1 MAPQASKKSRTPNW
15 RILAPYG
22 LIALGVALLL
32 AACIYTAHR
41 FENFMIRDSRFFLPG
56 PPDYGMESPNLEA
69 VGLKYASRAKVL
81 QVFEPD
87 YGRSVYLLPLT
98 VRRNKLLDI
107 DWVHDASVARIWPN
121 RVFVQVT
128 ERTPAAFIKL
138 PASNIVRWG
147 LIDEE
152 GMILDPPAKAQFQ
165 LPVLT
170 GVNVSES
177 PGKRGVRVRRMQR
190 MMKELGPMAAKVSEV
205 DVKDLDNL
213 KVNEEVQGKMLS
225 LVLGDRNFSSRLRH
239 FLDHYTEIHRKMPDA
254 TSFDLR
260 LDDRITALEE
270 GNGR

>member
-1 MAPQASKKSRTPNW
+1 
-15 RILAPYG
+15 
-22 LIALGVALLL
+22 
-32 AACIYTAHR
+32 
-41 FENFMIRDSRFFLPG
+41 MIRDSRFFLPG

-98 VRRNKLLDI
+98 ARRNKLLDI

-170 GVNVSES
+170 GIIVSES
-177 PGKRGVRVRRMQR
+177 PEKRGVRVRRMQR
-190 MMKELGPMAAKVSEV
+190 MMKELGPLAAKVSEV

-213 KVNEEVQGKMLS
+213 KINEEVQGKMLS

-270 GNGR
+270 GHGR